1 MKKITAILSA
11 AVLLAGACSCSDKPD
26 VSEPDGDVTTAPVTE
41 TETEPPYAELTE
53 ADFAPVDIKCAVT
66 DTEPPIEVNSADLS
80 SIDFGARMSPCKA
93 PDVRESYKNSMMRR
107 GNEERFDEAVA
118 KLVETPC
125 KGAVTSATFG
135 GGKFYL
141 TVNYD
146 DFCNLHDSSLYC
158 YDVETGE
165 CKELAAHSG
174 LEYNGYFSGLTFAHD
189 KLYYIEELLTD
200 SDEGTKT
207 ALYCLDPESGDISE
221 LCTVDG
227 YIHGLHEIENGL
239 FMYRYID
246 FNNGIDYLQ
255 YDIGTNELSPYT
267 FPEAEGEGPKDVV
280 LCDGV
285 PAEVTGGF
293 DGEKYNPITVK
304 TQYYTLSTEVTKYTK
319 IFLWRDKVCIVAN
332 NDYSHDWLYTY
343 DLTRRER
350 LKMKFDGYSNSVM
363 IQTEEGIFMMVGT
376 GSDEFGQYK
385 SGYRLCLLTPV
396 QGTVYRLA
404 LFENC
409 LCGNIGD
416 TVYYLTLTSTEEPF
430 EDYALVNRNTGNGLP
445 DKLYWFKSAGG
456 TIPRSGYGVYFEW

>member
-1 MKKITAILSA
+1 MKSVVLSVDPDSGSEHEICETSGLVWRMKPSEKGLLLYKIEGTPVADETEGYDLSQEVVNTVVEYDLEKGEFGAAEVNEAGVPGVLSA
-11 AVLLAGACSCSDKPD
+11 
-26 VSEPDGDVTTAPVTE
+26 E
-41 TETEPPYAELTE
+41 
-53 ADFAPVDIKCAVT
+53 
-66 DTEPPIEVNSADLS
+66 
-80 SIDFGARMSPCKA
+80 
-93 PDVRESYKNSMMRR
+93 
-107 GNEERFDEAVA
+107 
-118 KLVETPC
+118 
-125 KGAVTSATFG
+125 
-135 GGKFYL
+135 
-141 TVNYD
+141 
-146 DFCNLHDSSLYC
+146 
-158 YDVETGE
+158 
-165 CKELAAHSG
+165 
-174 LEYNGYFSGLTFAHD
+174 
-189 KLYYIEELLTD
+189 
-200 SDEGTKT
+200 
-207 ALYCLDPESGDISE
+207 
-221 LCTVDG
+221 
-227 YIHGLHEIENGL
+227 
-239 FMYRYID
+239 
-246 FNNGIDYLQ
+246 
-255 YDIGTNELSPYT
+255 
-267 FPEAEGEGPKDVV
+267 
-280 LCDGV
+280 CDGV
-285 PAEVTGGF
+285 PAEITGGF